1 MRNLQTHDIFVAM
14 KVVNSVGV
22 ADEIKRVA
30 LMVSEKKEVNIDK
43 IGIEFLFSIMAKC
56 ANDNTENLIYEFLGG
71 ILEMDPKDIKVMDP
85 MELVENIKKLNEVIS
100 VEQWKAFFQSLLNLI
115 RQQI

>member
-22 ADEIKRVA
+22 AEEIKRVA
-30 LMVSEKKEVNIDK
+30 LLVAEKKETNVNK
-43 IGIEFLFSIMAKC
+43 IGVELLFNIMAKC
-56 ANDNTENLIYEFLGG
+56 ANDETENLFYEFLGG
-71 ILEMDPKDIKVMDP
+71 ILEMDMNDIKVMDP
-85 MELVENIKKLNEVIS
+85 MKLIENIKKLKEVIS